1 MLNKTLLLTLA
12 ICAIASVVNFQ
23 PAYAQIS
30 EFKITASDGAAD
42 DNFGWEVSISG
53 DYIVVGAIGD
63 DDNGSSSGSAYVFK
77 LNGTSWVQEDKLLAS
92 DGVADDL
99 FGRFVS
105 ISGDYA
111 VVGAP
116 LQDEKGSDAG
126 SAYVFKRNG
135 TSWVQE
141 DKLLASDGAVND
153 NFGFS
158 VSISGDYAVIGA
170 PSQDEKGSGAGA
182 AYVFKRTG
190 TSWAQED
197 KLLASDGVIDDL
209 FGRSVSI
216 WGDYIVV
223 GALEDDDNG
232 SSSGS
237 AYVFKRTGTSWAQE
251 DKLLPSDGA
260 VDDLFGRSVSIW
272 GDYIVVGALFHDDN
286 GLSNSGTAYVFK
298 RTVTSWA
305 EEDKLLPSDGAA
317 EDGFGISVSIS
328 GDYVVVGAIEDDD
341 NGSSSGSSYLF
352 KRTGTSWAQQDKLL
366 PSDGA
371 ADDLFGRSVYI
382 SGDCIVVGS
391 LLDDDNGSSSGSAYV
406 FCGFTSPIGVE
417 SHRTGI
423 PAEYSLS
430 QNYPNPFNPSSTIEY
445 TLPRPGDVSLVVYN
459 LRGEAVA
466 FLINGAMPAGNHRVI
481 WDASNVSSGIYFY
494 RLQTGDFVRTRKMVL
509 LK

>member
-63 DDNGSSSGSAYVFK
+63 DDNGSSSGSAYVFI

-135 TSWVQE
+135 TSWAQE
-141 DKLLASDGAVND
+141 DKLLASDGA
-153 NFGFS
+153 
-158 VSISGDYAVIGA
+158 
-170 PSQDEKGSGAGA
+170 
-182 AYVFKRTG
+182 
-190 TSWAQED
+190 
-197 KLLASDGVIDDL
+197 IDDL

-223 GALEDDDNG
+223 GALSHDDNG
-232 SSSGS
+232 LSNSGT
-237 AYVFKRTGTSWAQE
+237 AYVFKRTGTSWAEE

-260 VDDLFGRSVSIW
+260 ADDLFGRSVSIW

-298 RTVTSWA
+298 RTGTSWA
-305 EEDKLLPSDGAA
+305 EE
-317 EDGFGISVSIS
+317 
-328 GDYVVVGAIEDDD
+328 
-341 NGSSSGSSYLF
+341 
-352 KRTGTSWAQQDKLL
+352 DKLL

-391 LLDDDNGSSSGSAYV
+391 LLDDDTGSSSGSAYV
-406 FCGFTSPIGVE
+406 FCGFTSPVGIE

-423 PAEYSLS
+423 PVEYSLS

-445 TLPRPGDVSLVVYN
+445 TLPRSGDVSLVVYN

-466 FLINGAMPAGNHRVI
+466 FLINGAMPAGNHHVI

-494 RLQTGDFVRTRKMVL
+494 RLQTGDFVQTKKMVL